1 MDQPMPWFVPSGEP
15 NRLPELPRLPKIAEI
30 GNPKPLKHG
39 GKEDVEENG
48 FGGNAKQVNID
59 EVLRFLAILAISRSS
74 VHHEKRPG

>member
-1 MDQPMPWFVPSGEP
+1 MPWFVPSGEP

-48 FGGNAKQVNID
+48 FGGNAKQMNID
-59 EVLRFLAILAISRSS
+59 EVLRSRQCWQFRDPA
-74 VHHEKRPG
+74 HTEKRPG

>member
-1 MDQPMPWFVPSGEP
+1 
-15 NRLPELPRLPKIAEI
+15 
-30 GNPKPLKHG
+30 LKHG